1 MIPTLFGITVVT
13 FVIINLAPGGPVEQK
28 IQQMQQ
34 ASAQGGGG
42 FSGSDSGS
50 AQVTEE
56 VIEDLKKQYGFDK
69 PLLTR
74 YFIWLKN
81 IWNMDFG
88 ESFSY
93 EEPAFDVIISKFPV
107 SLQFGFASLFLVY
120 LICIPLGVY
129 KAVNDGSS
137 FDMASSF
144 ILFMM
149 YSIVPFMFG
158 ILLITFFSSES
169 FLDLFPI
176 GGLYSDEYDDFGA
189 WDKFVDRLHHFILPL
204 ASYMIGSFTTLTF
217 LMKNSLL
224 EEIKKDYVRTAIAK
238 GLDKKSVYLKH
249 ALRNSLIPVVTGIGG
264 FLSIFFAGSLLIET
278 IFQLDGIGLLGYTSI
293 LARDY
298 NVIMGLVFLQA
309 IAMLVGNLISDLA
322 YVLVDPRINFK

>member
-1 MIPTLFGITVVT
+1 MLPTLLGITLVT
-13 FVIINLAPGGPVEQK
+13 FVIINLAPGGPIEQK
-28 IQQMQQ
+28 LQQIQEAQ
-34 ASAQGGGG
+34 AGGGR
-42 FSGSDSGS
+42 SDMGS

-56 VIEDLKKQYGFDK
+56 VIEDLRKQYGFDK
-69 PLLTR
+69 PLVTR
-74 YFIWLKN
+74 YFIWIKKL
-81 IWNMDFG
+81 WDMDFG
-88 ESFSY
+88 QSFTY
-93 EEPAFDVIISKFPV
+93 EEPAYDVIVSKFPV
-107 SLQFGFASLFLVY
+107 SLQFGIASLILVY

-129 KAVNDGSS
+129 KAVNDGSV
-137 FDMASSF
+137 FDVSSSF
-144 ILFMM
+144 ILFVM

-158 ILLITFFSSES
+158 ILLITFFSSDS

-176 GGLYSDEYDDFGA
+176 GGLVSDNYEDLTL
-189 WDKFVDRLHHFILPL
+189 WEQIKDRIHHFVLPL

-224 EEIKKDYVRTAIAK
+224 EEVKKDYVRTAKAK
-238 GLDKKSVYLKH
+238 GLDKSKVYLKH
-249 ALRNSLIPVVTGIGG
+249 ALRNSLIPVVTGLGG

-278 IFQLDGIGLLGYTSI
+278 IFQLDGIGLLGYNSI

-322 YVLVDPRINFK
+322 YVVVDPRINFK